1 MDSYESPFLTFTN
14 AQCSSSYLGGKEEME
29 ALNRR
34 TEALDIALRTGQE
47 FDTVLDMLEE
57 DGQDPI
63 EYVEQVGQ
71 DIELIIASHLV
82 PDDIWLWQ
90 KYR

>member
-14 AQCSSSYLGGKEEME
+14 AQCNPNYLGEAEELD

-34 TEALDIALRTGQE
+34 TEALDKALREGRE

-71 DIELIIASHLV
+71 NINLVIASHLV
-82 PDDIWLWQ
+82 PDDLVIWQ